1 MSLHQ
6 LAQHMQKA
14 GRGDDTMLVHMTP
27 GEVHGLQAL
36 AMASGGSLTINPET
50 GLPEAGW
57 LKKFLPVIAGVA
69 LNAFAPG
76 VGTAIGSAL
85 GATGAAAGAIGTG
98 VLTGGLTALAT
109 GSLKE
114 GLAAGIGAYGG
125 ASLGNSI
132 GALGSSGST
141 APAVSGA
148 VESNIAPTVAGS
160 AAPAAGT
167 PFTPPVPTPPA
178 GAAVGSVAPPAQ
190 GTAFTMPDPR
200 AVTSPSPVASQG
212 SNLATPATWEQTK
225 AGFGKLTDM
234 SPEEL
239 KAFAWN
245 NKGKLAMAAA
255 PMLVPDKMKMPKST
269 AMVRPYTLRRH
280 DIAPYEE
287 SDVPFNSTAE
297 RRYMTYDWE
306 AGEPYKVANGG
317 IVALATG
324 GESSTMPFTV
334 TNNRVAGNIT
344 SGATSG
350 TASGI
355 QVGKSGTSTKTKSTV
370 PEYAFDQATGTWQLV
385 SANRYAPPSEAGG
398 TTGTGTATPPAPSPA
413 TATQI
418 ANTYNSV
425 FKRPPTMEEL
435 KAGMASGMTSK
446 SLYDQLRGSD
456 EYLTNLTK
464 PFVPRTTYENG
475 QFVVEGALR
484 PYQSPA
490 EKLGLTDFYDYMNQA
505 LPQQANRSMDYAQGG
520 MTHGDLGGYSD
531 GGRLLKGPGDGVSDS
546 IPAVIGDR
554 QPARLADGEFVVPA
568 RIVSELGNGSTEA
581 GARKLYAMM
590 DRVQSARRKSMGK
603 SKVAVNSRADK
614 HLPA

>member
-36 AMASGGSLTINPET
+36 ALASGGSLTINPET

-57 LKKFLPVIAGVA
+57 LKKFLPVIAGMA
-69 LNAFAPG
+69 LNTFAPG
-76 VGTAIGSAL
+76 VGSVIGSAL
-85 GATGAAAGAIGTG
+85 GATAGSAAATALGTG

-125 ASLGNSI
+125 ATLGNSI
-132 GALGSSGST
+132 GALGSGGSA
-141 APAVSGA
+141 APTVSGA
-148 VESNIAPTVAGS
+148 VESKLAPTVAGS
-160 AAPAAGT
+160 TAAPASGT
-167 PFTPPVPTPPA
+167 IFTPPVPTPT
-178 GAAVGSVAPPAQ
+178 AAVATAPVAPPVQ
-190 GTAFTMPDPR
+190 GTPFNMPGPS
-200 AVTSPSPVASQG
+200 AVTSPSPAVSQS
-212 SNLATPATWEQTK
+212 SNLATPATADQIK
-225 AGFGKLTDM
+225 AGFGKMSDM

-239 KAFAWN
+239 KKLAWD

-255 PMLVPDKMKMPKST
+255 PMLVPDKMQMPKSNELI
-269 AMVRPYTLRRH
+269 RPYTLQRR
-280 DIAPYEE
+280 DIAPYE
-287 SDVPFNSTAE
+287 SDRPFNSTAE
-297 RRYMTYDWE
+297 QRYFDYDWV
-306 AGEPYKVANGG
+306 ADTPYKAPGPEYKSATGG

-324 GESSTMPFTV
+324 GESSTMPFT
-334 TNNRVAGNIT
+334 IT
-344 SGATSG
+344 SSRPSMGGSTTSG
-350 TASGI
+350 TSGT
-355 QVGKSGTSTKTKSTV
+355 QVGKSGTKTKGSV
-370 PEYAFDQATGTWQLV
+370 PGFEFDQATGTWIKT
-385 SANRYAPPSEAGG
+385 ATNRYDP
-398 TTGTGTATPPAPSPA
+398 TTAISGEGSTAAPSPA

-425 FKRPPTMEEL
+425 FRRPPTMEEL
-435 KAGMASGMTSK
+435 RAGMDAGMTSK
-446 SLYDQLRGSD
+446 DLYAQLKGSD

-475 QFVVEGALR
+475 RYSVEGALT

-490 EKLGLTDFYDYMNQA
+490 EKLGLTDFYDYMNNA
-505 LPQQANRSMDYAQGG
+505 LAQQAGRSDAYAQGG
-520 MTHGDLGGYSD
+520 MTDGDLGGYSD
-531 GGRLLKGPGDGVSDS
+531 GGRLLRGPGDGVSDS
-546 IPAVIGDR
+546 IPAVIGSR

-590 DRVQSARRKSMGK
+590 DRVQGARRKSMGK
-603 SKVAVNSRADK
+603 KKVAVNSRADK